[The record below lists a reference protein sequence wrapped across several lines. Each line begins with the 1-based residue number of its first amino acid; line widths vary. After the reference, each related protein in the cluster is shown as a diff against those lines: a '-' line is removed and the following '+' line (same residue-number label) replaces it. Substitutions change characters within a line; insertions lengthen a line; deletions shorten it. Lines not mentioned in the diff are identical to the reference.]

1 MKKRKIHLQ
10 LKMRKR
16 LGLKIFFDNIIITS
30 SDNKCVTNN
39 KNKNAKLVLLTMK
52 IIKRQNDKKLT
63 Y

>member
-10 LKMRKR
+10 LKNAQTF
-16 LGLKIFFDNIIITS
+16 GLENVFDNIIITS

-52 IIKRQNDKKLT
+52 IIKKTKQ
-63 Y
+63 